1 VRRVVG
7 AFNRSGLRYA
17 LTGGV
22 AASYYGRPRT
32 TLDVD
37 VLVVTKE
44 SELTRLAKSL
54 TDEGIKAGTR
64 ELSRAWKS
72 KYRIATLVD
81 SKSPYRLDMIFT
93 DQRLERIAGLILGA
107 RTYYQTPE
115 SLILS
120 KLRMIKATLQPEK
133 AATDREDVK
142 AILEAAHVNL
152 VSIRRRAR
160 SQGTLEL
167 LDELTRDRIS

>member
-1 VRRVVG
+1 MRRVVA

-17 LTGGV
+17 LTGAI

-44 SELTRLAKSL
+44 SELARLAKSL
-54 TDEGIKAGTR
+54 TEEGIKVGTR
-64 ELSRAWKS
+64 ELSRALRS
-72 KYRIATLVD
+72 KYRIATLLD
-81 SKSPYRLDMIFT
+81 SKSPHRLDIIFT
-93 DQRLERIAGLILGA
+93 DERLDRKAGPILGA
-107 RTYYQTPE
+107 HTYYQTAE

-120 KLRMIKATLQPEK
+120 KLRMIKATLQPERV
-133 AATDREDVK
+133 ATDRQDIK

-152 VSIRRRAR
+152 LSIRRRAR
-160 SQGTLEL
+160 SQGTLQL
-167 LDELTRDRIS
+167 LDELTSD

>member
-1 VRRVVG
+1 VRRVVA

-37 VLVVTKE
+37 VLVLTR
-44 SELTRLAKSL
+44 ELELARLAKSL
-54 TDEGIKAGTR
+54 TEQGIKVGTR
-64 ELSRAWKS
+64 ELSRALRS
-72 KYRIATLVD
+72 RYRIATVPD
-81 SKSPYRLDMIFT
+81 SKSAHRLDIIFT
-93 DQRLERIAGLILGA
+93 DERLERKAGRILGA
-107 RTYYQTPE
+107 DTYYQTAE

-120 KLRMIKATLQPEK
+120 KLRMIKVTLQPER
-133 AATDREDVK
+133 AATDRQDIK
-142 AILEAAHVNL
+142 AILEAAHLNL

-160 SQGTLEL
+160 AQRTLEL
-167 LDELTRDRIS
+167 LDELTSD

>member
-7 AFNRSGLRYA
+7 ALNRSGLRYA

-54 TDEGIKAGTR
+54 TDKGIKAGAK
-64 ELSRAWKS
+64 ELSRAWRS
-72 KYRIATLVD
+72 KYRIATVLD
-81 SKSPYRLDMIFT
+81 SKSPHRLDIIFA
-93 DQRLERIAGLILGA
+93 DQRLERKAGPILGTH
-107 RTYYQTPE
+107 TYYQTAE

-120 KLRMIKATLQPEK
+120 KLRMIKATIQPER
-133 AATDREDVK
+133 AATDRQDIK
-142 AILEAAHVNL
+142 AILKAAHVNL
-152 VSIRRRAR
+152 ASLRRRAR
-160 SQGTLEL
+160 AQGTLEL
-167 LDELTRDRIS
+167 LGGLTRD

>member
-1 VRRVVG
+1 VRRAVG
-7 AFNRSGLRYA
+7 ALNRSGLRYA

-54 TDEGIKAGTR
+54 TDEDIKAGTR
-64 ELSRAWKS
+64 ELSHAWRS
-72 KYRIATLVD
+72 RYRIATVLD
-81 SKSPYRLDMIFT
+81 SKSPYRLDIIFT
-93 DQRLERIAGLILGA
+93 DQGLEREAGSILGA
-107 RTYYQTPE
+107 HTYYQTAE

-120 KLRMIKATLQPEK
+120 KLRMIKATLQPER
-133 AATDREDVK
+133 AATDRQDIK

-152 VSIRRRAR
+152 VSLRRRAR
-160 SQGTLEL
+160 AQGTLEL
-167 LDELTRDRIS
+167 LDELTHD

>member
-1 VRRVVG
+1 VA

-37 VLVVTKE
+37 VLVGTKE
-44 SELTRLAKSL
+44 LELTRLAKSL
-54 TDEGIKAGTR
+54 TEEGIKVGKK
-64 ELSRAWKS
+64 ELSRALRS
-72 KYRIATLVD
+72 KYHIATVLD
-81 SKSPYRLDMIFT
+81 SKSPHRLDIIFT
-93 DQRLERIAGLILGA
+93 DERLERKAGLILGSH
-107 RTYYQTPE
+107 TYYQTAE

-120 KLRMIKATLQPEK
+120 KLRRIKATLHPER
-133 AATDREDVK
+133 AATDRQDIK
-142 AILEAAHVNL
+142 AILEAVHVNL

-160 SQGTLEL
+160 LQGTLEL
-167 LDELTRDRIS
+167 LDELTSA